1 MLERVLSAA
10 LLLFSCA
17 VLAQPEEKAAF
28 LFRFLSF
35 VEWPQEALRGGAPMA
50 IGVAGAPDVARE
62 LEQVAAGRNISVRSL
77 KNRESIEGLH
87 LVFLG
92 KGQAEV
98 LREIVRVAPAQPLLI
113 VCDWD
118 GALDSGAVVNF
129 VGGGGRVRFEV
140 ALAAAERR
148 NLRISPRML
157 AVAQSVKP

>member
-1 MLERVLSAA
+1 VERVCAAA

-17 VLAQPEEKAAF
+17 VLAQPQEKAAY
-28 LFRFLSF
+28 LLRFVSF
-35 VEWPQEALRGGAPMA
+35 VEWPQEVLRGGAPVA
-50 IGVAGAPDVARE
+50 IGVAGAEDVARE
-62 LEQVAAGRNISVRSL
+62 LEQVVAGRNITIHTLNNSTA
-77 KNRESIEGLH
+77 GLH
-87 LVFLG
+87 LIFLG
-92 KGQAEV
+92 KGQAER
-98 LREIVRVAPAQPLLI
+98 LREIVRITPAQPLLI

-129 VGGGGRVRFEV
+129 VGGAERVRFEV

>member
-1 MLERVLSAA
+1 MVERVCAVA

-17 VLAQPEEKAAF
+17 VLAQPEQKAAF
-28 LFRFLSF
+28 LLRFLSF

-50 IGVAGAPDVARE
+50 IGVAGAEDVARE
-62 LEQVAAGRNISVRSL
+62 LEKVVAGRNITIQTVNDSTA
-77 KNRESIEGLH
+77 GLH

-92 KGQAEV
+92 KGQAAR
-98 LREIVRVAPAQPLLI
+98 LREIVRVAPAQPLLV
-113 VCDWD
+113 VCDWE

-129 VGGGGRVRFEV
+129 VGGEGRVRFEV

-157 AVAQSVKP
+157 SVAESVKP

>member
-1 MLERVLSAA
+1 MLERVCAAA

-62 LEQVAAGRNISVRSL
+62 LERVVAGRNITIQTLNDSTA
-77 KNRESIEGLH
+77 GLH
-87 LVFLG
+87 LVYLG
-92 KGQAEV
+92 KGQAAR

-129 VGGGGRVRFEV
+129 VGGEGRVRFEV

>member
-1 MLERVLSAA
+1 MLERFCAAA
-10 LLLFSCA
+10 LLVFSCA

-50 IGVAGAPDVARE
+50 IGVAGAEDVARE
-62 LEQVAAGRNISVRSL
+62 LEKVVAGRNITIQIVNDSTA
-77 KNRESIEGLH
+77 GLH

-92 KGQAEV
+92 KGQAV
-98 LREIVRVAPAQPLLI
+98 RLREIVRTAPVQPLLI

-129 VGGGGRVRFEV
+129 VGGEGRVRFEV
-140 ALAAAERR
+140 ALA
-148 NLRISPRML
+148 
-157 AVAQSVKP
+157 